1 MNLADL
7 APLHAK
13 TLEPAR
19 PTWLD
24 SRLQESRRH
33 PSTRTPALSRR
44 GEWRTFIAARP
55 EHFAAAEE
63 LLSRRYAWRGYRS
76 SGDQPSNA
84 FRPHSS
90 RTMLLAES
98 AGTLTGTLTIR
109 DDSALGLL
117 AERTYGDEIRSLR
130 SEDRRLGELG
140 KLAVEEG
147 VDWKTTLDALVQ
159 SAYIVARIM
168 YKLTDVVIEVNP
180 RHVRFYQR
188 VFGFTVGGAE
198 RMCERVG
205 APSVLLHLDVDCF
218 GRRLQLAA

>member
-1 MNLADL
+1 
-7 APLHAK
+7 
-13 TLEPAR
+13 
-19 PTWLD
+19 
-24 SRLQESRRH
+24 
-33 PSTRTPALSRR
+33 
-44 GEWRTFIAARP
+44 
-55 EHFAAAEE
+55 
-63 LLSRRYAWRGYRS
+63 
-76 SGDQPSNA
+76 
-84 FRPHSS
+84 
-90 RTMLLAES
+90 MLLAES

-109 DDSALGLL
+109 DESALGLL

-205 APSVLLHLDVDCF
+205 APSVLLHLDVECF